1 MCGFSYLFSSN
12 PNFQGFRDAFKTS
25 GLESRGGDGTRIEK
39 LSECEIGGHTLFS
52 VTGEK
57 PMLQPFRTENLT
69 LLFNGEIYN
78 YLSLADEYGLE
89 IADSDTVL
97 LCGLIEKIGFERA
110 VSLLDGAFAI
120 LCLEHGSENVWL
132 ARDRWGQKPLFFS
145 SQQGRLCISSSFR
158 FIEQLE
164 GQKRHPE
171 NTAVYLLFGFS
182 PFDTTLNPDINKVEP
197 GSILQVSKEGVAISK
212 KFVEPPATS
221 LDVKEAISAS
231 IWQTLPRDHFCL
243 SFSGGVDS
251 SYIFTA
257 AHLKGRQI
265 PVLHLQIEKNKAE
278 TENAIRLTEFFNTNL
293 KMVKPKKEFTSLEA
307 IAGLCDHPVSNSGIL
322 GTASVACHARE
333 SGYRILLTGMGSDE
347 YFGGYARA
355 RIINNF
361 RDLRL
366 ASSLIEVWKS
376 TRNMPWKIT
385 LMICSV
391 YVLIRKPSQRLIY
404 IFLIVRSSES
414 RRHLL
419 RLFWQTFR
427 SLRSYSTRLRAM
439 RGDKVAELLALF
451 ERHYVMPEFMC
462 APLDMVAQSL
472 GVEVR
477 SPFFVNAL
485 DAHFESDPMRLYKTE
500 KRDLVEF
507 LESNTPFRQSPKER
521 FNVL

>member
-12 PNFQGFRDAFKTS
+12 PNMEEFRDAFKRS
-25 GLESRGGDGTRIEK
+25 GLESRGGDGSRIEK
-39 LSECEIGGHTLFS
+39 FSEHEIGGHALFS

-57 PMLQPFRTENLT
+57 PVLQPLHSGSLT

-97 LCGLIEKIGFERA
+97 LGGLIEKVGFERA

-145 SQQGRLCISSSFR
+145 SLQGHLCISSSFR

-171 NTAVYLLFGFS
+171 NTAVYRLFGFS
-182 PFDTTLNPDINKVEP
+182 PFDTTLNPDVNKVEP
-197 GSILQVSKEGVAISK
+197 GAILQVSKEEVAISK
-212 KFVEPPATS
+212 KLIAPPVTS
-221 LDVKEAISAS
+221 LDVEEAISTS
-231 IWQTLPRDHFCL
+231 IWQTLPRDRFCL

-257 AHLKGRQI
+257 AHLEGRRL
-265 PVLHLQIEKNKAE
+265 PMLHLQIEKNKAE
-278 TENAIRLTEFFNTNL
+278 TENARRLKEFFNANL
-293 KMVKPKKEFTSLEA
+293 KMVKPVKEYTSLKA
-307 IAGLCDHPVSNSGIL
+307 IAGLCDHPVLNAGIL
-322 GTASVACHARE
+322 GTASVAHHARE
-333 SGYRILLTGMGSDE
+333 SGYRVLLTGMGSDE

-355 RIINNF
+355 RLVNGLG
-361 RDLRL
+361 DLRL
-366 ASSLIEVWKS
+366 ASSLAGVWKN
-376 TRNMPWKIT
+376 TRHMPWKLT
-385 LMICSV
+385 VMICGV

-404 IFLIVRSSES
+404 IYLVIRSSES
-414 RRHLL
+414 RRRLL
-419 RLFWQTFR
+419 RLLLRTFR
-427 SLRSYSTRLRAM
+427 FLRSYSMRLRPM
-439 RGDKVAELLALF
+439 RGDKVSELLALF
-451 ERHYVMPEFMC
+451 ERYYVMPEFMS

-472 GVEVR
+472 GIEVR
-477 SPFFVNAL
+477 SPFFANAL
-485 DAHFESDPMRLYKTE
+485 DAHFESDPMRLYSTE
-500 KRDLVEF
+500 KKDLVAF
-507 LESNTPFRQSPKER
+507 LKRNTPFRQSPKER